1 MISLAKILSGKPIPI
16 NSHLFFYQPTLQ
28 EIIDMGEGVYWSS
41 INIWT
46 LKRKDIIAEENEYTE
61 SMDDYDIWKTYIMS
75 NPAIKKVL
83 AKSCSIF
90 FKSKVEFFDISN
102 TIYVGE
108 KESGLI
114 LDNTSYLLI
123 RDIFSSIL
131 PDAQEND
138 EDSQYKETDNMS
150 ERERQM
156 IAKMKQS
163 QKKIEETKNP
173 NKRTEDYLG
182 NKILGLVAV
191 GHYTFEQVYNMT
203 MLQFNKLLKKYVDVQ
218 NYEIRS
224 MLSPYI
230 SSEDG
235 QDFKYWLD

>member
-1 MISLAKILSGKPIPI
+1 MINLAKILSGKPIHI

-28 EIIDMGEGVYWSS
+28 EIVDMGEGVYWSS

-46 LKRKDIIAEENEYTE
+46 LKRKEIIAEENEYTE
-61 SMDDYDIWKTYIMS
+61 NMDDYDIWKAYIMS
-75 NPAIKKVL
+75 NQVVKQVL

-108 KESGLI
+108 KESGMI
-114 LDNTSYLLI
+114 LDNTSFLLI

-173 NKRTEDYLG
+173 NKRPEDYLG

-235 QDFKYWLD
+235 QDLKYWLD

>member
-1 MISLAKILSGKPIPI
+1 MKAAGLSP
-16 NSHLFFYQPTLQ
+16 
-28 EIIDMGEGVYWSS
+28 
-41 INIWT
+41 
-46 LKRKDIIAEENEYTE
+46 EENEYTE
-61 SMDDYDIWKTYIMS
+61 SMDDYDIWKAHIMS
-75 NPAIKKVL
+75 NPAIKKIL
-83 AKSCSIF
+83 ATSCSIF

-114 LDNTSYLLI
+114 LDNTSYFLI

-138 EDSQYKETDNMS
+138 ENSQYKETDNMS

-163 QKKIEETKNP
+163 QKKIEEAKNP
-173 NKRTEDYLG
+173 NKRPEDYLG
-182 NKILGLVAV
+182 DRILGLVAV

>member
-1 MISLAKILSGKPIPI
+1 MINLAKILSGKPIHI

-28 EIIDMGEGVYWSS
+28 EIVDMGEGVYWSS

-46 LKRKDIIAEENEYTE
+46 LKRKEIIAEENEYTE
-61 SMDDYDIWKTYIMS
+61 NMDDYDVWKAYIMS
-75 NPAIKKVL
+75 NPAVKQVL

-108 KESGLI
+108 KESGMI
-114 LDNTSYLLI
+114 LDNTSFLLI

-173 NKRTEDYLG
+173 NKRPEDYLG

-235 QDFKYWLD
+235 QDLKYWLD

>member
-1 MISLAKILSGKPIPI
+1 
-16 NSHLFFYQPTLQ
+16 
-28 EIIDMGEGVYWSS
+28 MGERVYWSS

-173 NKRTEDYLG
+173 NKRPEDYLG

-235 QDFKYWLD
+235 QDLKYWLD

>member
-1 MISLAKILSGKPIPI
+1 MISLAKILSGKPISI
-16 NSHLFFYQPTLQ
+16 NSYLFFYQPTLQ

-46 LKRKDIIAEENEYTE
+46 LKRKEIIAEENEYTE

-138 EDSQYKETDNMS
+138 ENSQYKETDNMS

-173 NKRTEDYLG
+173 NKRPEDYLG

-203 MLQFNKLLKKYVDVQ
+203 MLQFNKLLKKYVDIQ

-235 QDFKYWLD
+235 QDLKYWLD

>member
-1 MISLAKILSGKPIPI
+1 MISLAKVLSGKPISI

-28 EIIDMGEGVYWSS
+28 EIIDIGEILYWSN
-41 INIWT
+41 INIWI
-46 LKRKDIIAEENEYTE
+46 LKRKDIVAEENELTKE
-61 SMDDYDIWKTYIMS
+61 MDDYDIWKTYIIS
-75 NPAIKKVL
+75 NPAARKVL
-83 AKSCSIF
+83 EQSCSIF

-114 LDNTSYLLI
+114 LDNTSYFLI
-123 RDIFSSIL
+123 RDMFLSIL
-131 PDAQEND
+131 PDAQED
-138 EDSQYKETDNMS
+138 DKDSQYKETDHMS

-173 NKRTEDYLG
+173 NKRPEDYLG

-203 MLQFNKLLKKYVDVQ
+203 MLQFNRLLKKYVDIQ

-230 SSEDG
+230 STEDG
-235 QDFKYWLD
+235 QDLKYWLD

>member
-1 MISLAKILSGKPIPI
+1 MISLAKVLSGKPISI

-28 EIIDMGEGVYWSS
+28 EIIDIGEILYWSS
-41 INIWT
+41 INIWI
-46 LKRKDIIAEENEYTE
+46 LKRKDIVAEENELTKE
-61 SMDDYDIWKTYIMS
+61 MDDYDIWKAYIIS
-75 NPAIKKVL
+75 NPAARKVL
-83 AKSCSIF
+83 EQSCSIF

-114 LDNTSYLLI
+114 LDNTSYFLI
-123 RDIFSSIL
+123 RDMFLSIL
-131 PDAQEND
+131 PDAQED
-138 EDSQYKETDNMS
+138 DKDSQYKETDHMS

-173 NKRTEDYLG
+173 NKRPEDYLG

-203 MLQFNKLLKKYVDVQ
+203 MLQFNRLLKKYVDIQ

-230 SSEDG
+230 STEDG
-235 QDFKYWLD
+235 QDLKYWLD

>member
-1 MISLAKILSGKPIPI
+1 MISLAKILSGKPIHV

-28 EIIDMGEGVYWSS
+28 EIIDMGEEVYWSS

-46 LKRKDIIAEENEYTE
+46 LKRKEIIPEENEHTE
-61 SMDDYDIWKTYIMS
+61 NMDDYDIWKSYIMS
-75 NPAIKKVL
+75 DQVIKRIL

-108 KESGLI
+108 KESGMI
-114 LDNTSYLLI
+114 LDNTSFLLI

-173 NKRTEDYLG
+173 NKRPEDYLG

-218 NYEIRS
+218 NFEIRS

-235 QDFKYWLD
+235 QDLKYWLD

>member
-1 MISLAKILSGKPIPI
+1 M
-16 NSHLFFYQPTLQ
+16 
-28 EIIDMGEGVYWSS
+28 
-41 INIWT
+41 
-46 LKRKDIIAEENEYTE
+46 AEENELTKE
-61 SMDDYDIWKTYIMS
+61 MDDYDIWKAYIIS
-75 NPAIKKVL
+75 NPAARKVL
-83 AKSCSIF
+83 EQSCSIF

-114 LDNTSYLLI
+114 LDNTSYFLI
-123 RDIFSSIL
+123 RDMFLSIL
-131 PDAQEND
+131 PDAQED
-138 EDSQYKETDNMS
+138 DKDSQYKETDHMT

-173 NKRTEDYLG
+173 NKRPEDYLG

-203 MLQFNKLLKKYVDVQ
+203 MLQFNRLLKKYVDVQ

-230 SSEDG
+230 STEDG
-235 QDFKYWLD
+235 QDLKYWLD